1 MRVVVLGA
9 GVIGTTSAWYLA
21 QGGHEVL
28 VVDRQPEVA
37 LETSF
42 ANGGQ
47 ISVSHSEPWANP
59 TAPFKIL
66 RWLGREDA
74 PLLFRPRAD
83 LSQWIWG
90 LRFLAECLPGR
101 TRRNTESALTL
112 ARYSREQ
119 LQQLRHDTGIRY
131 DLQTQGILHLYEDTS
146 EFDHAKRQVELFRG
160 RGLDTEI
167 KTPQQCL
174 AIEPALKHSIAR
186 LVGGAYAA
194 SDECG
199 DAQLF
204 TRNLSDLCGTRGV
217 SFRFNVSVKRLE
229 AARGVIER
237 VVIDDEKGIEE
248 SLRAEAYVVA
258 LGSYS
263 PLLLAPIGISV
274 PVYPVKGYSITLPLE
289 PHDEAPVTS
298 LTDHARKIVISR
310 LGDRLRVAG
319 TAELNGYDTEMNEL
333 RCEALVKRCFEWFP
347 RAGRPERAQYWTG
360 LRPATPNNLP
370 LIGRSRY
377 PNLFINTGHG
387 TLGWTLACGSGRA
400 LADIVNGRR
409 PEPEFAFLG
418 LESKTKGSTSAVA
431 PA

>member
-1 MRVVVLGA
+1 
-9 GVIGTTSAWYLA
+9 
-21 QGGHEVL
+21 

-90 LRFLAECLPGR
+90 LRFLVECLPGR

-146 EFDHAKRQVELFRG
+146 EFDHAKRQVELFHG

-199 DAQLF
+199 DARLF

-229 AARGVIER
+229 TARGVIER

-289 PHDEAPVTS
+289 PHDEAPITS

-347 RAGRPERAQYWTG
+347 KAGRPERAQYWTG

-370 LIGRSRY
+370 LIGRSKY

-387 TLGWTLACGSGRA
+387 TLGWTLACGSGKA

-409 PEPEFAFLG
+409 PEPEFPFLK
-418 LESKTKGSTSAVA
+418 LESKTKGATSTVA